1 MIHKIWLILLVSLFP
16 LWLVQGQPKDP
27 NVEKAKALFNA
38 ATVYYNDKD
47 YEKALAGYQD
57 AYKVAPLPVILFN
70 IAQCYR
76 FLNRNQ
82 EAIDA
87 YQKFLRDDPQTP
99 YQKEV
104 MLKIKDLEVIVA
116 AEKEAARL
124 AQEREALLAQ
134 EREALLAQ
142 EREALLAQ
150 EAASQAAS
158 QAASAPTSGPLSA
171 PGKDP
176 KLNPKLLFTA
186 PAVFGAVGLG
196 LGISALSTHKRL
208 QQSGEGITA
217 EQTRQHRVRF
227 ALTDGFLVSAA
238 VSGVVIQQLVKK
250 LDTKISSTK
259 IQPPTGSLR
268 IVGAP

>member
-142 EREALLAQ
+142 EAT
-150 EAASQAAS
+150 SQAAS
-158 QAASAPTSGPLSA
+158 QATSTPTSGPLSA

-176 KLNPKLLFTA
+176 KLNPKLLFAA

-238 VSGVVIQQLVKK
+238 VSGVVIQQLVTK